1 MRLKD
6 KVVIVTGASRNIGRV
21 YALGLAAQGAKVAAA
36 DILDACDTV
45 REIEGAG
52 GEALAVSV
60 DVADETATQRMA
72 AAVHR
77 RFGRIDGLVNNAAL
91 YQDLTM
97 KPLSE
102 IRVDEWDRVMAVNL
116 RGIFLCCKAVV
127 PYMKGQR
134 YGRVVNIASNT
145 VFKGTPGLIH
155 YVTSKAGV
163 LGFTRALARECGEF
177 GIHVNC
183 VAPDYIP
190 HAKDDKEQ
198 PERDAMIQA
207 TRAIRRREL
216 PQDLVG
222 TLVFLLS
229 ADADFITGQTIL
241 VNGGSVMN

>member
-21 YALGLAAQGAKVAAA
+21 YARGLAAEGAKVAAA
-36 DILDACDTV
+36 DILDASDTV
-45 REIEGAG
+45 REIEAAA

-60 DVADETATQRMA
+60 DVADEAAAQRMA

-91 YQDLTM
+91 YQDLAM
-97 KPLSE
+97 KSFWE
-102 IRVDEWDRVMAVNL
+102 ISVEEWDRVMAVNL
-116 RGIFLCCKAVV
+116 RGMFLCCKAVI
-127 PYMKGQR
+127 PYMKTQR

-163 LGFTRALARECGEF
+163 LGFTRTLARECGEF
-177 GIHVNC
+177 GIHVNS

-190 HAKDDKEQ
+190 HAKDDKER

-207 TRAIRRREL
+207 TRAIRRREM

-222 TLVFLLS
+222 TIVFLLS
-229 ADADFITGQTIL
+229 ADADFITGQTIS

>member
-21 YALGLAAQGAKVAAA
+21 YARGLAAEGAKVAAA
-36 DILDACDTV
+36 DILDASDTV
-45 REIEGAG
+45 REIEAAA
-52 GEALAVSV
+52 GEALAVRV
-60 DVADETATQRMA
+60 DVTDEAAAQRMA

-91 YQDLTM
+91 YQDLAM
-97 KPLSE
+97 KSFWE
-102 IRVDEWDRVMAVNL
+102 ISVEEWDRVMAVNL
-116 RGIFLCCKAVV
+116 RGMFLCCKAVI
-127 PYMKGQR
+127 PYMKTQR

-163 LGFTRALARECGEF
+163 LGFTRTLARECGEF
-177 GIHVNC
+177 GIHVNS

-190 HAKDDKEQ
+190 HAKDDKER

-222 TLVFLLS
+222 TIVFLLS
-229 ADADFITGQTIL
+229 ADADFITGQTIS

>member
-6 KVVIVTGASRNIGRV
+6 KVVIVTGASRNLGRV

-36 DILDACDTV
+36 DILDASDTV
-45 REIEGAG
+45 GEIEAGA
-52 GEALAVSV
+52 GEALAVQV
-60 DVADETATQRMA
+60 DVSQEAATQAMA

-91 YQDLTM
+91 YLDLAM
-97 KPLSE
+97 KPFWD
-102 IRVDEWDRVMAVNL
+102 IPVDEWDRVMAVNL
-116 RGIFLCCKAVV
+116 RGSFLCCKAVF
-127 PYMKGQR
+127 PYMKAQR
-134 YGRVVNIASNT
+134 YGRIVNIASNT
-145 VFKGTPGLIH
+145 VFKGTPGLSH
-155 YVTSKAGV
+155 YASSKAGV
-163 LGFTRALARECGEF
+163 LGLTRTLARECGEF
-177 GIHVNC
+177 GVHVNC

-190 HAKDDKEQ
+190 HAKDDKER

-207 TRAIRRREL
+207 TRAIRRREV

-229 ADADFITGQTIL
+229 ADADFITGQTIS

>member
-21 YALGLAAQGAKVAAA
+21 YARGLAAEGAKVAAA
-36 DILDACDTV
+36 DILDASDTV
-45 REIEGAG
+45 REIEAAA
-52 GEALAVSV
+52 GEALAVRV
-60 DVADETATQRMA
+60 DVTDEAAAQRMA

-91 YQDLTM
+91 YQDLAM
-97 KPLSE
+97 KSFWE
-102 IRVDEWDRVMAVNL
+102 ISVEEWDRVMAVNL
-116 RGIFLCCKAVV
+116 RGMFLCCKAVI
-127 PYMKGQR
+127 PYMKTQR

-163 LGFTRALARECGEF
+163 LGFTRTLARECGEF
-177 GIHVNC
+177 GIHVNS

-190 HAKDDKEQ
+190 HAKDDQER

-222 TLVFLLS
+222 TIVFLLS
-229 ADADFITGQTIL
+229 ADADFITGQTIS

>member
-21 YALGLAAQGAKVAAA
+21 YALGLAAEGAKVAAA
-36 DILDACDTV
+36 DILDASDTV

-52 GEALAVSV
+52 GAALDVKV
-60 DVADETATQRMA
+60 DVSDETATQRMA
-72 AAVHR
+72 TAVHQ
-77 RFGRIDGLVNNAAL
+77 RFGRIDALVNNAAL
-91 YQDLTM
+91 YQDLAM

-116 RGIFLCCKAVV
+116 RGLFLCCKAVV
-127 PYMKGQR
+127 PYMKAQR
-134 YGRVVNIASNT
+134 YGRIVNIASNT

-163 LGFTRALARECGEF
+163 LGFTRTLARECGEF
-177 GIHVNC
+177 GILVNTL
-183 VAPDYIP
+183 APDYIP
-190 HAKDDKEQ
+190 HAKDDTER

-207 TRAIRRREL
+207 TRAIPRRQL

-229 ADADFITGQTIL
+229 ADADFITGQTIS

>member
-21 YALGLAAQGAKVAAA
+21 YARGLAAEGAKVAAA
-36 DILDACDTV
+36 DILDASDTV
-45 REIEGAG
+45 REIEAAA
-52 GEALAVSV
+52 GEALAVRV
-60 DVADETATQRMA
+60 DVTDEAAAQRMA

-91 YQDLTM
+91 YQDLAM
-97 KPLSE
+97 KSFWE
-102 IRVDEWDRVMAVNL
+102 ISVEEWDRVMAVNL
-116 RGIFLCCKAVV
+116 RGMFLCCKAVI
-127 PYMKGQR
+127 PYMKTQR

-163 LGFTRALARECGEF
+163 LGFTRTLARECGEF
-177 GIHVNC
+177 GIHVNS

-190 HAKDDKEQ
+190 HAKDDQER

-222 TLVFLLS
+222 TIVFLLS
-229 ADADFITGQTIL
+229 ADADFITGQTIS
-241 VNGGSVMN
+241 VNGGSVMS

>member
-21 YALGLAAQGAKVAAA
+21 YARGLAAEGAKVAAA
-36 DILDACDTV
+36 DILDASDTV
-45 REIEGAG
+45 REIEAAA

-60 DVADETATQRMA
+60 DVTDEAAAQRMA

-91 YQDLTM
+91 YQDLAM
-97 KPLSE
+97 KSFWE
-102 IRVDEWDRVMAVNL
+102 ISVEEWDRVMAVNL
-116 RGIFLCCKAVV
+116 RGMFLCCKAVI
-127 PYMKGQR
+127 PYMKTQR

-163 LGFTRALARECGEF
+163 LGFTRTLARECGEF
-177 GIHVNC
+177 GIHVNS

-190 HAKDDKEQ
+190 HAKDDKER

-222 TLVFLLS
+222 TIVFLLS
-229 ADADFITGQTIL
+229 ADADFITGQTIS

>member
-1 MRLKD
+1 MRLAG
-6 KVVIVTGASRNIGRV
+6 KVIIVTGASRHIGRV
-21 YALGLAAQGAKVAAA
+21 YALGLAAEGAKVAAA
-36 DILDACDTV
+36 DILDASDTV
-45 REIEGAG
+45 REIEAAAG
-52 GEALAVSV
+52 QALAVRV
-60 DVADETATQRMA
+60 DVSDETATQSMA

-91 YQDLTM
+91 YHDLAM
-97 KPLSE
+97 KPFWE
-102 IRVDEWDRVMAVNL
+102 VRADEWDRVMAVNL
-116 RGIFLCCKAVV
+116 RGLFLCCKAVV
-127 PYMKGQR
+127 PYMKAQR
-134 YGRVVNIASNT
+134 YGRIVNIASNT

-163 LGFTRALARECGEF
+163 LGFTRSLARECGEF
-177 GIHVNC
+177 GIHVNSL
-183 VAPDYIP
+183 APDYIP
-190 HAKDDKEQ
+190 HAKDDKER

-229 ADADFITGQTIL
+229 ADADFITGQTIS

>member
-21 YALGLAAQGAKVAAA
+21 YALGLAAEGAKLAAA
-36 DILDACDTV
+36 DILDASGTA
-45 REIEGAG
+45 REIERAG
-52 GEALAVSV
+52 GEALALGV
-60 DVADETATQRMA
+60 DVSDESATQAMA

-77 RFGRIDGLVNNAAL
+77 RFGRIDALVNNAAL
-91 YQDLTM
+91 YQELAM
-97 KPLSE
+97 KPFSDIQAE
-102 IRVDEWDRVMAVNL
+102 EWDRVMAVNL
-116 RGIFLCCKAVV
+116 RGVFLCCKAVI
-127 PYMKGQR
+127 PYMKAQR

-163 LGFTRALARECGEF
+163 LGFTRSLARECGEF
-177 GIHVNC
+177 GINVNSL
-183 VAPDYIP
+183 APDYIP
-190 HAKDDKEQ
+190 HAKDDKER

-207 TRAIRRREL
+207 TRAIRRRER

-229 ADADFITGQTIL
+229 ADADFITGQTVS